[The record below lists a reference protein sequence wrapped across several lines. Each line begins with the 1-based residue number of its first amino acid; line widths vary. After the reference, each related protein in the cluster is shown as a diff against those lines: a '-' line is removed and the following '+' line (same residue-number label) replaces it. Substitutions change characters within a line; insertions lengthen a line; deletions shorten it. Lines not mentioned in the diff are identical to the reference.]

1 MFSKYT
7 NFIMAIRTFHNNTPE
22 TETIPETS
30 GYSEN
35 ISTES
40 IFGENSFDLNH
51 NDFSPD
57 NFNEFSYSKKSH
69 FNIFGKNNFDKIFY
83 GEEVGPDRFDIKKYQ
98 NLLIFSFIHQ
108 NLPEGSRILEIGNQD
123 DFILNHFRYRYECWR
138 VEDVSVLAGN
148 DVTDNTDRNGI
159 LFTENDKIQK
169 KLPPGYFDFIFSAS
183 GFEHFTEDRS
193 KFRKILDNINIIL
206 KAGGYSLHCIPG
218 AVYGIHFIYHK
229 ILNYFYNNSAP
240 LYYNVEQLNRLPNL
254 KKILEDSDLHYK
266 YEEYKRSEENGM
278 EKYQNLVSFNIL
290 WRKNIHELQERTVS
304 KPYIFFKKQHSYVFH
319 HLMKCGG
326 TSVKEILQEWFNTEY
341 DYIEASENL
350 NAFLKYKLNTGNLNA
365 DNCIVGHFQFEGI
378 HLNQRYPEVFDN
390 PDKYRIFTFVRDP
403 LQFRASLYYY
413 TRKNEIIKDYKLPEI
428 IMNTP
433 NLISRV
439 FPCDEDNYKDVLD
452 KYFFIG
458 IVEKMQESFDK
469 LADLINKKRLKLPYA
484 NISEK
489 DDQLANLSAEFITK
503 FKEKNK
509 LDYMIYDY
517 CLEKFNKL
525 Q

>member
-1 MFSKYT
+1 
-7 NFIMAIRTFHNNTPE
+7 MAIKKFYSSASE
-22 TETIPETS
+22 TETIPNTSETP
-30 GYSEN
+30 EN
-35 ISTES
+35 ISA
-40 IFGENSFDLNH
+40 ENPNDEFSNVNYS
-51 NDFSPD
+51 NDFSSE

-69 FNIFGKNNFDKIFY
+69 FNIFGRNNFDKIFY
-83 GEEVGPDRFDIKKYQ
+83 GEEVGPERFDIKKYQ
-98 NLLIFSFIHQ
+98 NLLIFSFIQQ
-108 NLPEGSRILEIGNQD
+108 NLPEGSRILEIGNSD
-123 DFILNHFRYRYECWR
+123 DYVLNHFRYRYECWR
-138 VEDVSVLAGN
+138 VEDISVLAGK
-148 DVTDNTDRNGI
+148 DVTDNTDRKGF
-159 LFTENDKIQK
+159 LYTENEKIQK
-169 KLPPGYFDFIFSAS
+169 QLPPGYFDFIFSAS
-183 GFEHFTEDRS
+183 GFEYFPEDRS

-206 KAGGYSLHCIPG
+206 KSGGYSLHCVPG

-254 KKILEDSDLHYK
+254 KKILEDTDLHYK

-278 EKYQNLVSFNIL
+278 ETYQNLVSFNIL
-290 WRKNIHELQERTVS
+290 WKKNINELQERTTS
-304 KPYIFFKKQHSYVFH
+304 KPDQYFEKQHVYVFH

-350 NAFLKYKLNTGNLNA
+350 NTFLKYKLNTGSMNA

-390 PDKYRIFTFVRDP
+390 PDKYRVFTFVRDP

-413 TRKNEIIKDYKLPEI
+413 TRKNEIIKDYNLSQI

-439 FPCDEDNYKDVLD
+439 FPCDENNYKEVLD

-458 IVEKMQESFDK
+458 IVEKMQESFNK
-469 LADLINKKRLKLPYA
+469 LADHIHKRRLTLPYA

-489 DDQLANLSAEFITK
+489 DDQLSKLSPEFIAEFK
-503 FKEKNK
+503 KKNY
-509 LDYMIYDY
+509 LDYLIYDY
-517 CLEKFNKL
+517 CLAKFNK

>member
-1 MFSKYT
+1 
-7 NFIMAIRTFHNNTPE
+7 MAIKKFYSSSSE
-22 TETIPETS
+22 TETIPNTS
-30 GYSEN
+30 VSSEN
-35 ISTES
+35 ISAES
-40 IFGENSFDLNH
+40 PNDEFSNVNYG
-51 NDFSPD
+51 NDFSSD
-57 NFNEFSYSKKSH
+57 KFNEFSYSKKSH
-69 FNIFGKNNFDKIFY
+69 FSLFARNHFDKIFY
-83 GEEVGPDRFDIKKYQ
+83 GEEVGPERFDIKKYQ
-98 NLLIFSFIHQ
+98 NLLIFSFIQQ
-108 NLPEGSRILEIGNQD
+108 NLPEGSRILEIGSSD
-123 DFILNHFRYRYECWR
+123 DYVLNHFRYRYECWR
-138 VEDVSVLAGN
+138 VEDLSVLAEK
-148 DVTDNTDRNGI
+148 DVTDNTGRKGF
-159 LFTENDKIQK
+159 LLTENDKIQK
-169 KLPPGYFDFIFSAS
+169 ELPPGYFDFIFSAS
-183 GFEHFTEDRS
+183 GFEYFPEDRS
-193 KFRKILDNINIIL
+193 KFRKILDNINMIL
-206 KAGGYSLHCIPG
+206 KSGGYSLHCVPG

-254 KKILEDSDLHYK
+254 KKILEDTDLHYK
-266 YEEYKRSEENGM
+266 YEEYKRSEENAM
-278 EKYQNLVSFNIL
+278 ETYQNLVSFNIL
-290 WRKNIHELQERTVS
+290 WKKNINELQDRTTT
-304 KPYIFFKKQHSYVFH
+304 KPDQYFEKQQIYVFH

-326 TSVKEILQEWFNTEY
+326 TSVKEILQDWFNTEY

-350 NAFLKYKLNTGNLNA
+350 NTFLKYKLNTGSMNA

-413 TRKNEIIKDYKLPEI
+413 TRKNEIIKDYNLSQI

-439 FPCDEDNYKDVLD
+439 FPCDENNYREVLD

-458 IVEKMQESFDK
+458 IVEKMQESFNK
-469 LADLINKKRLKLPYA
+469 LADHIHKRRLKLPYA

-489 DDQLANLSAEFITK
+489 DDQLSKLSPEFIAEFK
-503 FKEKNK
+503 KKNY

-517 CLEKFNKL
+517 CLEKFNK